1 LLEELVVDNQP
12 VTDSSRAN
20 RTVKT
25 TLIEP
30 FRQVRFG
37 LYIIAISLSF
47 AILCGALFFYSFYQQ
62 YKHVM
67 GIFNIVDPNLQ
78 WELITNDVFY
88 ANAIK
93 LGILLMG
100 YLGIVL
106 LVTFRLTHRYY
117 GPLVSIERFVDSIT
131 AGDYTQRVTIRKK
144 DELDRLTAKL
154 NKMAERLEERH
165 PNPAKFEDRR
175 SSGKQS

>member
-1 LLEELVVDNQP
+1 MDTQKN
-12 VTDSSRAN
+12 TDTLRAN
-20 RTVKT
+20 RTLKT

-37 LYIIAISLSF
+37 LYIIGISLSF
-47 AILCGALFFYSFYQQ
+47 AVLCGALFFHSFYQQ

-67 GIFNIVDPNLQ
+67 GIFNVVDPNLQ

-88 ANAIK
+88 ANAIR
-93 LGILLMG
+93 LGILLAG

-117 GPLVSIERFVDSIT
+117 GPLVSIERFVDGIT
-131 AGDYTQRVTIRKK
+131 AGDYSQRVTIRKK
-144 DELDRLTAKL
+144 DELERLTSKL
-154 NKMAERLEERH
+154 NKMAESLGNRH
-165 PNPAKFEDRR
+165 PNSPTSKEK
-175 SSGKQS
+175 S